1 MSRRKQAKPRALK
14 VEDKDHDEMESSW
27 NPEDTTLGLES
38 VEQQAVEADDG
49 RSSSQDEEEPE
60 EESLLTCD
68 ACGRDF
74 ESLSSL
80 ADHREHQCP
89 EDNDDDP
96 HLSWVG
102 SSPSSK
108 DLASPCLPDGT
119 DGGPGDDEGDEEGG
133 SGLPY
138 ACQFCEKSFSRLSYL
153 KRHEQ
158 SHGDKLPFKCPFC
171 CRLFKHKRSRDRH
184 TKLHTGDRKYHCP
197 ECHAAFSRSD
207 HLKIHLKTHSASKP
221 FRCVICKRGF
231 SSTSSLHGHM
241 QVHEKGKDGVGGHT
255 DSGVPSGKSK
265 REEGDAGFETCDE
278 DVSGTAVMQQIEG
291 GCRTPKGAPLSCPH
305 CALSFPDDRALIKHL
320 EQSRAC
326 DKPGRCPVCP
336 ESFTSVEELYNH
348 LEGHQRPESSNHS
361 NSPGPAPGEQS
372 SVVSSTPE
380 SNGSA
385 DRVSTPES
393 GPALN
398 KPTHKKLT
406 VAFGKKYASSLKSSK
421 FAFSCP
427 YCPKLDFS
435 SLAVLEIH
443 LRTIHPDKGP
453 LTHPHSCHVCLEN
466 FPSLYALSD
475 HIRQTHDVPIVDGA
489 PLSLAPS
496 LPLGLHCNYCPETF
510 SELNG
515 LQEHI
520 RVIHCFPGATTKDS
534 NTFFCPQCLMGFLT
548 DISLKDH
555 MKQAHCLMMDGG
567 GIGSTTPATG
577 AGGTGFESPGRTGGP
592 SEPIVEVYSC
602 PYCTNSPI
610 FSSLLKLTKHIKDNH
625 KNVPLAAGSAS
636 GSSSHH
642 GRRNSSRDLSPMSVD
657 LEMPS
662 PKRPRR
668 SGDSLLATSTSAQ
681 SSGQCE
687 FPCNQCDLRFPS
699 FELFQGHLKAHLDQL
714 LRKQSC
720 PQCRED
726 FPNADALLRHV
737 SSHFTSVSTHFGCES
752 CDRQFPAV
760 DDLQKHL
767 MDMHTV
773 VFYRCTLCQEVF
785 DSKVSMQIH
794 MAVKHSHE
802 RKIYRCT
809 ACRWDFHRDTELQAH
824 VRRSHL
830 GQPGKAHRCIFCGDA
845 FATEVE
851 LQCHITTHSKK
862 FHCRFCCQAF
872 HALPQLERHLRER
885 HCVFEADGPR
895 SSPAN
900 SAPPPQT
907 KQEDVE
913 SQMVRGTLAS
923 GQEPVGNCQDNGN
936 GGTGGVMG
944 DEDVDTSE
952 PMYGCDICGAAYTM
966 ENLLQNHRLRDHN
979 IQPGDGVGSKS
990 KAEIMKGSHKCSI
1003 CARTFFS
1010 EGGLREHMQT
1020 HRGGPAKHYMCPIC
1034 GERFPSLLTLTEH
1047 KVTHSR
1053 SLATGSCRVCRLPL
1067 HSEDDFLEHC
1077 QLHPDLRNSLTGFR
1091 CVVCMQTV
1099 TSTLELKIHGTFH
1112 MQKAPSAP
1120 ISADEG
1126 ETGSPGLDSTDGLT
1140 PTLAVVSIPPP
1151 VQPSPSN
1158 ALAANGSRPY
1168 KCASCLKE
1176 LHSKQDIMRLELNG
1190 MPYGLCA
1197 GCVVRSA
1204 CVDSPRHPSPGA
1216 AVPSLQEEGTTTIG
1230 GGVVA
1235 PSSRPRCLLC
1245 SVKFETLEELEQHLQ
1260 LDHHDAAIPGEGPG
1274 RRKTS
1279 PKTNQ
1284 HSRKKTYQCIKCQ
1297 MTFESEREIQV
1308 HVANHMIEEGINHEC
1323 KLCSQTFDSP
1333 AKLQCHLIE
1342 HSFEGM
1348 GGTFKCPVCF
1358 TVFVQ
1363 ACRLQQHIFSAHGQ
1377 DDKIY
1382 DCSHCPQ
1389 KFFFQTE
1396 LQNHTMSQ
1404 HG

>member
-1 MSRRKQAKPRALK
+1 MK
-14 VEDKDHDEMESSW
+14 SS
-27 NPEDTTLGLES
+27 PGAEGREYS
-38 VEQQAVEADDG
+38 VFTPFVVHCSFPTPY
-49 RSSSQDEEEPE
+49 R
-60 EESLLTCD
+60 
-68 ACGRDF
+68 
-74 ESLSSL
+74 
-80 ADHREHQCP
+80 
-89 EDNDDDP
+89 DNDDDP

-108 DLASPCLPDGT
+108 DLASPCLPDVT

-221 FRCVICKRGF
+221 FRCAVCKRGF

-241 QVHEKGKDGVGGHT
+241 QVHEKGKDEVSGHT
-255 DSGVPSGKSK
+255 DSGVPIGKSK

-278 DVSGTAVMQQIEG
+278 DVTGTAVTRPVEG
-291 GCRTPKGAPLSCPH
+291 GCGTPKGTPLSCPH
-305 CALSFPDDRALIKHL
+305 CALSLQDDRALLKHL

-361 NSPGPAPGEQS
+361 NSPGPAP
-372 SVVSSTPE
+372 
-380 SNGSA
+380 
-385 DRVSTPES
+385 
-393 GPALN
+393 
-398 KPTHKKLT
+398 
-406 VAFGKKYASSLKSSK
+406 
-421 FAFSCP
+421 
-427 YCPKLDFS
+427 
-435 SLAVLEIH
+435 
-443 LRTIHPDKGP
+443 
-453 LTHPHSCHVCLEN
+453 
-466 FPSLYALSD
+466 
-475 HIRQTHDVPIVDGA
+475 DV
-489 PLSLAPS
+489 
-496 LPLGLHCNYCPETF
+496 
-510 SELNG
+510 
-515 LQEHI
+515 
-520 RVIHCFPGATTKDS
+520 
-534 NTFFCPQCLMGFLT
+534 
-548 DISLKDH
+548 SLKDH
-555 MKQAHCLMMDGG
+555 MKQAHCLLMDGG

-577 AGGTGFESPGRTGGP
+577 AGGTGFESPGGTGGP

-668 SGDSLLATSTSAQ
+668 SGDSLVATSTSGQ

-802 RKIYRCT
+802 RKVYRCT
-809 ACRWDFHRDTELQAH
+809 ACRWDFHRDTELQTH

-830 GQPGKAHRCIFCGDA
+830 AQSGKAHRCIFCGDA

-872 HALPQLERHLRER
+872 HAIPQLERHLRER
-885 HCVFEADGPR
+885 HCVFEPDGPR

-913 SQMVRGTLAS
+913 SQIVRGTSAS

-944 DEDVDTSE
+944 DEDLDTSE

-1010 EGGLREHMQT
+1010 EGGLREHVQT

-1151 VQPSPSN
+1151 SAQPSPSN
-1158 ALAANGSRPY
+1158 ALAANGARPY

-1216 AVPSLQEEGTTTIG
+1216 AVPSLQEEGTTSIG
-1230 GGVVA
+1230 SGVVA